1 MSGSMGRGAPCF
13 DDVST
18 EGNGLDA
25 VPAQRPSLKALA
37 IRGSTWTLVE
47 YAIGQGLRLISNI
60 ILSRLLFPEVFGT
73 MLLVSVFMQA
83 LEMFSDLGIGQ
94 SVIQNK
100 RGEDKDFLNTAFTL
114 QVLRGVALFVG
125 SVLLAWPASW
135 IYGTHELLYLIP
147 VTALGAVF
155 TGFGSANYLLLNRR
169 MWLAR
174 LALINL
180 GTQFVTICFTVCLA
194 WLWPSVWALVLGGV
208 AACAVKL
215 IATHT
220 LCPGSR
226 DQFHWDAETARD
238 LFHFGRWIFVST
250 LFGFLASRGDQLILG
265 YFLPAAFFGV
275 YGFASFIS
283 QGAVQALYT
292 ISNRVLFP
300 VYSRLAESGP
310 ENLRSKMFRVR
321 AVLMAVSVPPVC
333 VLAIFGPQIVDLL
346 YDARYQDAGWIL
358 QILAAGGVASVIGS
372 TTGPVLLAVGDSF
385 RFMIVM
391 AARMAFL
398 LLAMGI
404 GGYFFGVKGLI
415 VGVAAPDLMMYPV
428 LTLCIRKYGVWFPWL
443 DLAGFSFAAVCIG
456 AGWTLWN

>member
-1 MSGSMGRGAPCF
+1 MSGSMEGGVPCCDDAPEAR
-13 DDVST
+13 D
-18 EGNGLDA
+18 GLQ
-25 VPAQRPSLKALA
+25 PAPPHRPSLKALA
-37 IRGSTWTLVE
+37 IRGSTWTLLE
-47 YAIGQGLRLISNI
+47 YALSQGLRLLSNV
-60 ILSRLLFPEVFGT
+60 ILSRLLFPEVFGI
-73 MLLVSVFMQA
+73 MFLVSVFMQA

-100 RGEDKDFLNTAFTL
+100 RGEEKDFLDTAFTL
-114 QVLRGVALFVG
+114 QVLRGFVLFVCG
-125 SVLLAWPASW
+125 TLVAWPAAW
-135 IYGTHELLYLIP
+135 IYGKHELLYLIP
-147 VTALGAVF
+147 VTALGAIF

-180 GTQFVTICFTVCLA
+180 GTQVFTICYTVYVA

-208 AACAVKL
+208 TACAVKF

-220 LCPGSR
+220 LCPGPR
-226 DQFHWDAETARD
+226 DRFRWDKEAACD

-265 YFLPAAFFGV
+265 YFLPTAFFGV

-283 QGAVQALYT
+283 QGAIQALYT
-292 ISNRVLFP
+292 IANRVLFP

-310 ENLRSKMFRVR
+310 EHLRAKMFRVR
-321 AVLMAVSVPPVC
+321 AVLMVVSVPPVC
-333 VLAIFGPQIVDLL
+333 VLAIFGPQLVGLL

-385 RFMIVM
+385 RFMILM
-391 AARMAFL
+391 AARMTFL
-398 LLAMGI
+398 LLAMAL
-404 GGYFFGVKGLI
+404 GGYFFGMKGLI

-428 LTLCIRKYGVWFPWL
+428 LTLCIRKHGVWFPWL
-443 DLAGFSFAAVCIG
+443 DLAGFSFAALCIG
-456 AGWTLWN
+456 IGWMLWN